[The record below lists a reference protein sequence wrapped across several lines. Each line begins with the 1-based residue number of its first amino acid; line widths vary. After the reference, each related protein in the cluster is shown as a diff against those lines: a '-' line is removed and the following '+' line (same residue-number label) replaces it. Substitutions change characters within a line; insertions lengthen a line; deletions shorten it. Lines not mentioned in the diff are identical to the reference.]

1 MSQNFSFVKKKI
13 LLTGATRGIG
23 RALVPLLLERGAHI
37 LAVARS
43 EADLMDLQTLAP
55 AQISI
60 LAADLRQPDLVAAVA
75 HWVRAEHPD
84 CTGLINN
91 AAIML
96 HPDLFATDTDEFA
109 GFDDEIAINLAA
121 PVKLCTGL
129 LPILT
134 RHQSFIL
141 NVTSGLAISPKASA
155 PVYCA
160 TKAALRSFTK
170 TLRYQ
175 CEDAKAPI
183 LVSEGI
189 MALVDTS
196 LSRGDPSKKMRPKAA
211 AEELLRGIENG
222 KKEIWI
228 ERAKMLRVLHRVAP
242 SLADRVLRD
251 GL

>member
-1 MSQNFSFVKKKI
+1 MMHPELFS
-13 LLTGATRGIG
+13 
-23 RALVPLLLERGAHI
+23 
-37 LAVARS
+37 
-43 EADLMDLQTLAP
+43 
-55 AQISI
+55 
-60 LAADLRQPDLVAAVA
+60 
-75 HWVRAEHPD
+75 
-84 CTGLINN
+84 
-91 AAIML
+91 
-96 HPDLFATDTDEFA
+96 TDPDEFA
-109 GFDDEIAINLAA
+109 SFDNEIAINLNA
-121 PVKLCTGL
+121 PMKLCTGL
-129 LPILT
+129 LPLLKQ
-134 RHQSFIL
+134 HQSFIL

-222 KKEIWI
+222 KAEIWI
-228 ERAKMLRVLHRVAP
+228 ERAKMLRILHRLAP
-242 SLADRVLRD
+242 RIADRILRD